1 MEKRLTVAFVIMS
14 LLLPVSLNSALSGL
28 ANISDTRKACV
39 LDPFNYE
46 FKRLAYHDLF
56 IRSIIR
62 NLQRAGFIADYYKDN
77 NVTIDLLK
85 RLDNEEYG
93 VIYINTHG
101 FVDSEGTVLIFSGE
115 NRTLE
120 KERLYLTDIGEDRI
134 RCFESEGN
142 VMGYYYVTPSF
153 FAVYGNDTGYHN
165 ALVFVDACHSANNT
179 SMAAAFLDLGA
190 GCYVGWTALVGV
202 EYGVAMDGKFF
213 RQMCIDGETVEES
226 IGKIKPDPKSKSRMT
241 YFGDSILTVVITPQ
255 NPQSQDLHAWIP
267 IAILFIIIM
276 TTIGILFRFQKSK

>member
-1 MEKRLTVAFVIMS
+1 MEKRLKLALVATN
-14 LLLPVSLNSALSGL
+14 LLFLISLNSALADL
-28 ANISDTRKACV
+28 RRTPDTRKSCV

-46 FKRLAYHDLF
+46 FKRSTYYDLH

-62 NLQRAGFIADYYKDN
+62 NLQRAGFIVDYYKDN

-101 FVDSEGTVLIFSGE
+101 FVDSEGTVLIFTGE
-115 NRTLE
+115 NHTLG
-120 KERLYLTDIGEDRI
+120 KEELYWKDIEEDRI
-134 RCFESEGN
+134 RWFESQGN

-153 FAVYGNDTGYHN
+153 FTLYGNDTGYHN

-179 SMAAAFLDLGA
+179 SMAEAFLDLGA
-190 GCYVGWTALVGV
+190 GCYAGWTALVGV

-213 RQMCIDGETVEES
+213 KQICIDGETVEES

-241 YFGDSILTVVITPQ
+241 YFGDSGLTLAETRYQPE
-255 NPQSQDLHAWIP
+255 SQDLSAWIP
-267 IAILFIIIM
+267 ITMLLIVLMI
-276 TTIGILFRFQKSK
+276 TTGIYMYVCRE